1 MDRAATS
8 AVMFFVIL
16 LCITVAT
23 MKYSNN
29 AVNYDA

>member
-8 AVMFFVIL
+8 AVMFFLIL
-16 LCITVAT
+16 LGITVAT

-29 AVNYDA
+29 TVNYDS